1 MNTQKAMVPR
11 EVVDA
16 GNSQRRSGVRWMM
29 PILLGVGM
37 VIAYIDRANMSVA
50 IGDIKDEFGFSTA
63 MQGIILGAWVWTY
76 AAFQLPAGW
85 FVDKFGARFT
95 YAAAI
100 VWWSLATAAV
110 SLVRG
115 VGSLI
120 GLRLLLGIGEAP
132 IAPAT
137 AKVVGE
143 WFPKKERGLASG
155 LHGWGS
161 EAGAAIAVP
170 LVAMLMLAVGW
181 RGTFAVCGAM
191 GIAMALLW
199 MWLYRRPAR
208 HKWANAAEV
217 EYIRADSRQEDSA
230 EELKSTVKWRHLF
243 RFRTVWGMFFAYIC
257 RNFLN
262 YFFITWYPTYLVSAQ
277 GFTTLDLAK
286 YGAIPGFVAIFANI
300 LGGAFTDWL
309 VRRGVSLGK
318 ARKIPIIIGTLAA
331 GSIGLTA
338 FTDGPVMAIVFLT
351 IGFAGSSFASASIQ
365 SLPIDVAP
373 GAGNVGSVHAIQN
386 TGSQIGGLLS
396 PIVIGFLVAATGS
409 FVLPLVLMSALC
421 VVAVCIYAFMIDVK
435 PLKLKVTNVE
445 SQLS

>member
-1 MNTQKAMVPR
+1 METQKAKVPHKMVT
-11 EVVDA
+11 A
-16 GNSQRRSGVRWMM
+16 KKLQRRSGVRWMM

-50 IGDIKDEFGFSTA
+50 IGDIKDEFGFGAA

-76 AAFQLPAGW
+76 AVFQLPAGW

-100 VWWSLATAAV
+100 VWWSLATAAI

-115 VGSLI
+115 VGGLI

-137 AKVVGE
+137 AKVTGE
-143 WFPKKERGLASG
+143 WFPKRERGLASG

-161 EAGAAIAVP
+161 EAGAAVAVP
-170 LVAMLMLAVGW
+170 LVAALMLAVGW

-199 MWLYRRPAR
+199 LWLYRRPAE
-208 HKWANAAEV
+208 HKWANTAEV
-217 EYIRADSRQEDSA
+217 EYIRSDSRQEDSVKEQA
-230 EELKSTVKWRHLF
+230 DTVKWRQLF
-243 RFRTVWGMFFAYIC
+243 RFRTVWGMFFGYIC

-262 YFFITWYPTYLVSAQ
+262 YFFITWYPTYLISAE

-286 YGAIPGFVAIFANI
+286 YGAIPGFIAIFANI

-309 VRRGVSLGK
+309 VRRGLSLGT
-318 ARKIPIIIGTLAA
+318 ARKLPIALGTLAA

-338 FTDGPVMAIVFLT
+338 LTDGPVMAIVFLS
-351 IGFAGSSFASASIQ
+351 IGFAGSSFASAAIQ

-373 GAGNVGSVHAIQN
+373 GAGNVGSIHAIQN
-386 TGSQIGGLLS
+386 TGSQIGGLVS

-409 FVLPLVLMSALC
+409 FVLPLTLMAALC
-421 VVAVCIYAFMIDVK
+421 ILAVCIYVFMVDVR
-435 PLKLKVTNVE
+435 PLTLQEAQSVAR
-445 SQLS
+445 